1 MYKNFLKKNNTK
13 KGFSLVEM
21 LVAIGIFM
29 TIVTIAVS
37 ALISIIGANKRAQ
50 AIKNTI
56 DSVNFVVETIS
67 RELRSG
73 TTYDCLKNGIKD
85 CSDGNNQ
92 MSYKNSLGNTVTY
105 TFNAGDD
112 KNLLV
117 RDTNIAGEITK
128 ETLISK
134 DSGVILDSMIFY
146 VIGSDEENNGGTQP
160 RVIITASGKIESKG
174 VDNSSFNLQ
183 TTVSQRY
190 RK

>member
-1 MYKNFLKKNNTK
+1 MYKNFFKKNNTK

-73 TTYDCLKNGIKD
+73 KEYSCVDLVDCPSGSNKI
-85 CSDGNNQ
+85 
-92 MSYKNSLGNTVTY
+92 SYKNSLGNNITY
-105 TFNAGDD
+105 EFKADSDD
-112 KNLLV
+112 LL
-117 RDTNIAGEITK
+117 TK
-128 ETLISK
+128 KTDDGVPEVLISK
-134 DSGVILDSMIFY
+134 DSGVKLDSMIFY
-146 VIGSDEENNGGTQP
+146 VIGTQNELMQP
-160 RVIITASGKIESKG
+160 RVIITASGKIESKSA
-174 VDNSSFNLQ
+174 DNSSFNLQ
-183 TTVSQRY
+183 TTVSQRD

>member
-1 MYKNFLKKNNTK
+1 MYKNFFKKNNTK

-73 TTYDCLKNGIKD
+73 KEYSCVDLAECPSGSNKI
-85 CSDGNNQ
+85 
-92 MSYKNSLGNTVTY
+92 SYKNSLGNIITY
-105 TFNAGDD
+105 EFKADSDD
-112 KNLLV
+112 LL
-117 RDTNIAGEITK
+117 TK
-128 ETLISK
+128 KTDEGVPEVLISK
-134 DSGVILDSMIFY
+134 DSGVKLDSMIFY
-146 VIGSDEENNGGTQP
+146 VIGTNKDELMQP

-183 TTVSQRY
+183 TTVSQRD